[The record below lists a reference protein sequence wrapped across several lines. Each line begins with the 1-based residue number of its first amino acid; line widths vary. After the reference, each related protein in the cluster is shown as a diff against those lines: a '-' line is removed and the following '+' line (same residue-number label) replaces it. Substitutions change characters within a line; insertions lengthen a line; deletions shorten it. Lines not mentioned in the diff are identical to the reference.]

1 MTYTITTDRGNAR
14 SCKGFGKPRAETGQA
29 LGDEL
34 KHADE
39 ELLHAIRNVAVE
51 HEVRRCTIMTELQ
64 LLAANV
70 GLLPSPPKLLAAVES
85 AARDSSKF
93 AVRHDDLPTMRQDWQ
108 HAAASFEEQ
117 LHSHLNGRT
126 HEAAIVQPAWAVDA

>member
-1 MTYTITTDRGNAR
+1 MTTLLQQIEEMRVHVKDLASHERR
-14 SCKGFGKPRAETGQA
+14 LVKA
-29 LGDEL
+29 LGEEL

-51 HEVRRCTIMTELQ
+51 HEVRRSTIMTELQ

-70 GLLPSPPKLLAAVES
+70 GLLSSPPKLLAAGES
-85 AARDSSKF
+85 ASRDSSKF

-117 LHSHLNGRT
+117 LHSH
-126 HEAAIVQPAWAVDA
+126 